1 MAKALMYRRATLAD
15 LEQVK
20 HLGLISYGQFTG
32 ILGVENWNLM
42 KNAIDNN
49 ENWEHILADSTGFV
63 CCDNKKIVGMAFIF
77 PSGKGWHF
85 FKPEWSYIRMVG
97 VDPAYSGKGIAKTLT
112 QKCIDHAKQ
121 NGEKII
127 ALHTS
132 EFMDAARHIY
142 ESAGFKVKE
151 PLEERFGKKYWL
163 YVKEL

>member
-1 MAKALMYRRATLAD
+1 MANTIVYRHTTLAD

-20 HLGLISYGQFTG
+20 HLGLISYGQFTDV
-32 ILGVENWNLM
+32 LGTENWEQM
-42 KNAIDNN
+42 KSVIDNN
-49 ENWEHILADSTGFV
+49 DNWHHILTDSTGFV
-63 CCDNKKIVGMAFIF
+63 CCDEEKIVGMAFIF

-85 FKPEWSYIRMVG
+85 FKPEWSYLRMVG

-112 QKCIDHAKQ
+112 QKCIAHAKQ

-151 PLEERFGKKYWL
+151 PLEGRYGKKYWL
-163 YVKEL
+163 YTMEL